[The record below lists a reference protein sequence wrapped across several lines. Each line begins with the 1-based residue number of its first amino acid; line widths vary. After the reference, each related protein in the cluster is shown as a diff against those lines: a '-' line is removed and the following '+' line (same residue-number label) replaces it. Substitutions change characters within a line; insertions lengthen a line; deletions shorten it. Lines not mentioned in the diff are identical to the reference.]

1 MTFEQQIA
9 TWYVRAK
16 EQALDAQHPWMRR
29 AIGYVLAS
37 VLVLGVVYVLWAQ
50 RERTIYLEN
59 RLDIAKHREAS
70 AQARGAVEVTFA
82 RSADMLREANVQ
94 ARKALNIEHRIS
106 DQKKSRRDIAE
117 TLRDVAGWENLR
129 EKYDDM

>member
-70 AQARGAVEVTFA
+70 AQARGAVEVTIA
-82 RSADMLREANVQ
+82 RSADMVREANVQ